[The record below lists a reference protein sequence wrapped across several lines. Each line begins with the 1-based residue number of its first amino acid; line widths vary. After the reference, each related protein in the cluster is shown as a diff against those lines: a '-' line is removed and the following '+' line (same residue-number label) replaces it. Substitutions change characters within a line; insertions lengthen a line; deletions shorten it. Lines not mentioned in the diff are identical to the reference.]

1 MPNPIFPVLQPTTYA
16 GQFAG
21 KYISAALLS
30 APTIENGGVTVM
42 PNIKFK
48 SVIQRLE
55 TANILKNASCD
66 FDSLTSTVT
75 LTERILEVKDL
86 QVNVQ
91 LCKSQFHDTWQ
102 GIEQGF
108 SSFDVLPKSFAD
120 YLIAHV
126 ASQVA
131 SSNEVSLWQG
141 SGAVSGQ
148 FDGLFSTALVDPLLP
163 PAQLI
168 PTAVITPAN
177 VIAQMQLVDD
187 AIPASLYGKSDL
199 KIYVSQNVAKAYVAA
214 LGGFGAIGLGS
225 QANAG
230 IGAQGTQWYTNGAL
244 SFNGTPVFMAN
255 GLPDDSMLATTTSNL
270 YFGCSLL
277 SDTQEVR
284 VIDMSDIDGS
294 QNVRVIMRMAAGATY
309 GVIED
314 IVVYG

>member
-1 MPNPIFPVLQPTTYA
+1 MPTQPTITTSYA

-55 TANILKNASCD
+55 TASVLENASCD
-66 FDSLTSTVT
+66 FQQNSTVT
-75 LTERILEVKDL
+75 LTERFLEVKDL
-86 QVNVQ
+86 QVNMQ

-126 ASQVA
+126 AAQVA

-141 SGAVSGQ
+141 SSAVGGQ
-148 FDGLFSTALVDPLLP
+148 FNGLFSTALVDPSLP
-163 PAQLI
+163 PPQLI
-168 PTAVITPAN
+168 NNVAITPAN
-177 VIAQMQLVDD
+177 VIAQMQLVDN
-187 AIPASLYGKSDL
+187 AIPVTLYGKEDL

-214 LGGFGAIGLGS
+214 LGGFGSLGNNS

-230 IGAQGTQWYTNGAL
+230 IGGQGTQWYTNGAL
-244 SFNGTPVFMAN
+244 SFNGTPIFMAN
-255 GLPDDSMLATTTSNL
+255 GLPNNSMMATTTSNL

-277 SDTQEVR
+277 SDTQLVK

>member
-1 MPNPIFPVLQPTTYA
+1 MPTQPSITTTYA

-55 TANILKNASCD
+55 TANVLEDASCN
-66 FDSLTSTVT
+66 FQTNSTVS

-86 QVNVQ
+86 QVNME
-91 LCKSQFHDTWQ
+91 LCKSQFHSTWQ
-102 GIEQGF
+102 GIEQGY

-131 SSNEVSLWQG
+131 SDNEVSLWNG
-141 SGAVSGQ
+141 SSANSGE

-168 PTAVITPAN
+168 ANVAITPAN
-177 VIAQMQLVDD
+177 VLSQLALVD
-187 AIPASLYGKSDL
+187 AQIPASLYGKADL
-199 KIYVSQNVAKAYVAA
+199 KIYVSQNVAKAYVSA
-214 LGGFGAIGLGS
+214 LGGFGALGVNS
-225 QANAG
+225 QSNAG
-230 IGAQGTQWYTNGAL
+230 VNTMGTMWYTNGAL
-244 SFNGTPVFMAN
+244 SYNGVPIFMAN
-255 GLPDDSMLATTTSNL
+255 GLPNNSMLATTTSNL

-284 VIDMSDIDGS
+284 VIDMADIDGS

>member
-1 MPNPIFPVLQPTTYA
+1 MPTQPVITTTYA

-48 SVIQRLE
+48 SVIQRVESANVLE
-55 TANILKNASCD
+55 DASCD
-66 FDSLTSTVT
+66 FQTNSTVD

-86 QVNVQ
+86 QVNMQ
-91 LCKSQFHDTWQ
+91 LCKSQFHNTWQ

-126 ASQVA
+126 AAQVA
-131 SSNEVSLWQG
+131 SANEVSLWNG
-141 SGAVSGQ
+141 SSANAGE

-168 PTAVITPAN
+168 NNAVITPAN

-187 AIPASLYGKSDL
+187 AIPATLYGKADL

-214 LGGFGAIGLGS
+214 LGGFGALGANS

-230 IGAQGTQWYTNGAL
+230 ISGQGTTWYTNGAL
-244 SFNGTPVFMAN
+244 SFNGTPIFMAN
-255 GLPDDSMLATTTSNL
+255 GLPNNSMLATTTSNL

>member
-1 MPNPIFPVLQPTTYA
+1 MPAQPIISTTYA

-55 TANILKNASCD
+55 TASVLEDASCD
-66 FDSLTSTVT
+66 FQTNATVY

-86 QVNVQ
+86 QVNMQ
-91 LCKSQFHDTWQ
+91 LCKSQFHNTWQ

-108 SSFDVLPKSFAD
+108 SSFDTLPKSFAD

-126 ASQVA
+126 AAQVA
-131 SSNEVSLWQG
+131 SANEVSLWQG
-141 SGAVSGQ
+141 SSAVGGE

-168 PTAVITPAN
+168 NNAVITPAN

-187 AIPASLYGKSDL
+187 AIPATLYGKSDL

-214 LGGFGAIGLGS
+214 LGGFGAIGIGS

-244 SFNGTPVFMAN
+244 SFNGTPIFMAN
-255 GLPDDSMLATTTSNL
+255 GLPDNSMLATTKSNL

>member
-1 MPNPIFPVLQPTTYA
+1 MPTQPVITTTYA

-48 SVIQRLE
+48 EVIQRLE
-55 TANILKNASCD
+55 TANVLEDASCD
-66 FDSLTSTVT
+66 FQTNATVA
-75 LTERILEVKDL
+75 LTERILTVKDI
-86 QVNVQ
+86 QVNMQ
-91 LCKSQFHDTWQ
+91 LCKSQFHNTWQ

-131 SSNEVSLWQG
+131 SANEVSLWQG
-141 SGAVSGQ
+141 SSLVGGQ

-177 VIAQMQLVDD
+177 VLAQMQLVDD
-187 AIPASLYGKSDL
+187 AIPATLYGKEDL

-214 LGGFGAIGLGS
+214 LGGFGSLGANS

-244 SFNGTPVFMAN
+244 SFNGTPIFMAN

-277 SDTQEVR
+277 SDQSLVK
-284 VIDMSDIDGS
+284 VLDMSDIDGS
-294 QNVRVIMRMAAGATY
+294 QNCRVIMRMAAGATY

>member
-1 MPNPIFPVLQPTTYA
+1 MATQPVITTTYA

-55 TANILKNASCD
+55 TASVLEDASCD
-66 FDSLTSTVT
+66 FQTNSTVA
-75 LTERILEVKDL
+75 LTERILEVKDI
-86 QVNVQ
+86 QVNMQ
-91 LCKSQFHDTWQ
+91 LCKSQFHNTWQ

-131 SSNEVSLWQG
+131 SANEVSLWQG
-141 SGAVSGQ
+141 SSAVGGQ

-163 PAQLI
+163 TAQLI

-177 VIAQMQLVDD
+177 VLAQMQLVDD
-187 AIPASLYGKSDL
+187 AIPATLYGKEDL

-214 LGGFGAIGLGS
+214 LGGYGALGVNS
-225 QANAG
+225 QSNAG
-230 IGAQGTQWYTNGAL
+230 IGSLGTTWYTNGAL
-244 SFNGTPVFMAN
+244 SFNGTPIFMAN

>member
-1 MPNPIFPVLQPTTYA
+1 MPTQPVIATSYA

-55 TANILKNASCD
+55 TAGVLENASCD
-66 FDSLTSTVT
+66 FQTNSTVD

-86 QVNVQ
+86 QVNMQ

-126 ASQVA
+126 AAQVA
-131 SSNEVSLWQG
+131 SANEVSLWQG
-141 SGAVSGQ
+141 SSAVGGE
-148 FDGLFSTALVDPLLP
+148 FDGLFSTALVDPALP
-163 PAQLI
+163 APQLI
-168 PTAVITPAN
+168 NNVAITPVN
-177 VIAQMQLVDD
+177 VIAQMQLVDN
-187 AIPASLYGKSDL
+187 AIPASLYGKADL

-214 LGGFGAIGLGS
+214 LGGFGSLGANS

-255 GLPDDSMLATTTSNL
+255 GLPADSMMATTTSNL

>member
-1 MPNPIFPVLQPTTYA
+1 MPAQPIITTTYA

-48 SVIQRLE
+48 SVIQRVE
-55 TANILKNASCD
+55 TANVLEDASCD
-66 FDSLTSTVT
+66 FQTNSTVD

-86 QVNVQ
+86 QVNMQ
-91 LCKSQFHDTWQ
+91 LCKSQFHNTWQ

-131 SSNEVSLWQG
+131 SANEVSLWNG
-141 SGAVSGQ
+141 SSANAGE
-148 FDGLFSTALVDPLLP
+148 FDGLFSTAIADPLLP

-168 PTAVITPAN
+168 SNVNITPAN
-177 VIAQMQLVDD
+177 VLAQLALVE
-187 AIPASLYGKSDL
+187 AQIPATLYGKSDL
-199 KIYVSQNVAKAYVAA
+199 KIYVSQNVAKAYVSA
-214 LGGFGAIGLGS
+214 LGGFGALGTGS

-230 IGAQGTQWYTNGAL
+230 VNSMGTMWYTNGAL
-244 SFNGTPVFMAN
+244 SYSGIPIFMAN
-255 GLPDDSMLATTTSNL
+255 GLPNNSMMATTTSNL

>member
-1 MPNPIFPVLQPTTYA
+1 MPANNPIITTTYA

-55 TANILKNASCD
+55 TAGVLENATCD
-66 FDSLTSTVT
+66 FQQNSTVE

-86 QVNVQ
+86 QVNMQ
-91 LCKSQFHDTWQ
+91 LCKANFHSTWQ

-126 ASQVA
+126 AAQVA
-131 SSNEVSLWQG
+131 SANEVSLWQG
-141 SGAVSGQ
+141 SNAVGGE

-168 PTAVITPAN
+168 NNAVITPAN

-187 AIPASLYGKSDL
+187 AIPATLYGKADL

-214 LGGFGAIGLGS
+214 LGGFGSLGAGS

-230 IGAQGTQWYTNGAL
+230 IGGQGTQWYTNGAL
-244 SFNGTPVFMAN
+244 SFNGTPIFMAN
-255 GLPDDSMLATTTSNL
+255 GLPNDSMMATTTSNL

>member
-1 MPNPIFPVLQPTTYA
+1 MPTQPVITTTYA

-55 TANILKNASCD
+55 TASVLEDASCD
-66 FDSLTSTVT
+66 FQTNSTVD

-86 QVNVQ
+86 QVNMQ
-91 LCKSQFHDTWQ
+91 LCKSQFHNTWQ

-126 ASQVA
+126 AAQVA
-131 SSNEVSLWQG
+131 SANEVSLWQG
-141 SGAVSGQ
+141 SSANAGE
-148 FDGLFSTALVDPLLP
+148 FDGLFSTALVDPNLP
-163 PAQLI
+163 AAQLI
-168 PTAVITPAN
+168 ATTPITPAN
-177 VIAQMQLVDD
+177 VIAEMQLVDD
-187 AIPASLYGKSDL
+187 AIPATLYGKADL

-214 LGGFGAIGLGS
+214 LGGFGALGVNS

-230 IGAQGTQWYTNGAL
+230 VGAMGTQWYTNGAL
-244 SFNGTPVFMAN
+244 SFNGTPIFMAN
-255 GLPDDSMLATTTSNL
+255 GLPNDSMLATTTSNL

-277 SDTQEVR
+277 SDTSLVK
-284 VIDMSDIDGS
+284 VLDMSDIDGS

>member
-1 MPNPIFPVLQPTTYA
+1 MPAQPIISTSYA

-55 TANILKNASCD
+55 TANVLEHASCD
-66 FDSLTSTVT
+66 FQTNSTVD

-86 QVNVQ
+86 QVNMQ
-91 LCKSQFHDTWQ
+91 LCKSNFHSTWQ

-126 ASQVA
+126 AAQVA
-131 SSNEVSLWQG
+131 SANEVSLWQG
-141 SGAVSGQ
+141 SNAVSGQ
-148 FDGLFSTALVDPLLP
+148 FDGLFSTALVDPNLP
-163 PAQLI
+163 ALQLI
-168 PTAVITPAN
+168 PTTAITPAN

-187 AIPASLYGKSDL
+187 AIPASLYGKADL

-214 LGGFGAIGLGS
+214 LGGFGSLGAGS

-230 IGAQGTQWYTNGAL
+230 IGGQGTQWYTNGAL

-255 GLPDDSMLATTTSNL
+255 GLPNDSMLATTTSNL
-270 YFGCSLL
+270 FFGCSLL
-277 SDTQEVR
+277 SDQSLVK
-284 VIDMSDIDGS
+284 VLDMSDIDGS
-294 QNVRVIMRMAAGATY
+294 QNCRVIMRMAAGATY

>member
-1 MPNPIFPVLQPTTYA
+1 MPTQPSITTTYA

-48 SVIQRLE
+48 EVIQRLE
-55 TANILKNASCD
+55 TANVLEDASCN
-66 FDSLTSTVT
+66 FQTNSTVS

-86 QVNVQ
+86 QVNME
-91 LCKSQFHDTWQ
+91 LCKSQFHSTWQ
-102 GIEQGF
+102 GIEQGY

-141 SGAVSGQ
+141 SSATSGE
-148 FDGLFSTALVDPLLP
+148 FDGLFTTAIADPLLP

-168 PTAVITPAN
+168 ANVAITPAN
-177 VIAQMQLVDD
+177 VLSQLALVD
-187 AIPASLYGKSDL
+187 AQIPASLYGKADL
-199 KIYVSQNVAKAYVAA
+199 KIYVSQNVAKAYVSA
-214 LGGFGAIGLGS
+214 LGGFGALGVGS
-225 QANAG
+225 QSNAG
-230 IGAQGTQWYTNGAL
+230 VNSMGTMWYTNGAL
-244 SFNGTPVFMAN
+244 SYNGVPIFMAN
-255 GLPDDSMLATTTSNL
+255 GLPNNSMLATTTSNL
-270 YFGCSLL
+270 FFGCSLL
-277 SDTQEVR
+277 SDQSLVK
-284 VIDMSDIDGS
+284 VLDMSDIDGS
-294 QNVRVIMRMAAGATY
+294 QNCRVIMRMAAGATY

>member
-1 MPNPIFPVLQPTTYA
+1 MPANPIFPAFTNTYA

-55 TANILKNASCD
+55 TASVLENASCD
-66 FDSLTSTVT
+66 FQQNATVT
-75 LTERILEVKDL
+75 LTERVLEVKDL
-86 QVNVQ
+86 QVNMQ
-91 LCKSQFHDTWQ
+91 LCKSQFHDSWL

-108 SSFDVLPKSFAD
+108 SSFDVLPKSFSD

-126 ASQVA
+126 AAQVA
-131 SSNEVSLWQG
+131 AANEVSLWQG
-141 SGAVSGQ
+141 SSAVSGQ
-148 FDGLFSTALVDPLLP
+148 FDGIFSTAILDPLLP

-168 PTAVITPAN
+168 ANVVITPAN

-187 AIPASLYGKSDL
+187 QIPASLYGKADL

-225 QANAG
+225 LANAG
-230 IGAQGTQWYTNGAL
+230 TNAQGTQWYTNGAL
-244 SFNGTPVFMAN
+244 SFNGTPIFMAN

-284 VIDMSDIDGS
+284 TIDMSDIDGS

>member
-1 MPNPIFPVLQPTTYA
+1 MPTQPVISTTYA

-55 TANILKNASCD
+55 STNVLANATCD
-66 FDSLTSTVT
+66 FTTNSTVD

-86 QVNVQ
+86 QVNMQ
-91 LCKSQFHDTWQ
+91 LCKANFHSTWQ

-108 SSFDVLPKSFAD
+108 SSFDTLPKSFAD

-131 SSNEVSLWQG
+131 SANEVSLWQG
-141 SGAVSGQ
+141 SNAVPGQ
-148 FDGLFSTALVDPLLP
+148 FDGLFSTALVDPNLP
-163 PAQLI
+163 ALQLI
-168 PTAVITPAN
+168 PTTAITPAN
-177 VIAQMQLVDD
+177 VLAQMQLVDD
-187 AIPASLYGKSDL
+187 AIPASLYGKADL

-225 QANAG
+225 LANAG
-230 IGAQGTQWYTNGAL
+230 TNAQGTQWYTNGAL

-255 GLPDDSMLATTTSNL
+255 GLPNDSMLATTTSNL

>member
-1 MPNPIFPVLQPTTYA
+1 MPAQPIITTTYA

-55 TANILKNASCD
+55 TANVLENASCD
-66 FDSLTSTVT
+66 FQQNATVT
-75 LTERILEVKDL
+75 LTERVLEVKDL
-86 QVNVQ
+86 QVNMQ

-126 ASQVA
+126 AAQVA
-131 SSNEVSLWQG
+131 SANEVSLWQG
-141 SGAVSGQ
+141 SSAVGGE
-148 FDGLFSTALVDPLLP
+148 FDGLFSTALVDPALP

-168 PTAVITPAN
+168 ANVAITPLN
-177 VIAQMQLVDD
+177 VLAQMQLVDD
-187 AIPASLYGKSDL
+187 QIPASLYGKADL

-214 LGGFGAIGLGS
+214 LGGFGAIGAGS
-225 QANAG
+225 LANAG
-230 IGAQGTQWYTNGAL
+230 TNAQGTQWYTNGAL

-255 GLPDDSMLATTTSNL
+255 GLPADSMLATTTSNL

-309 GVIED
+309 GVIQD

>member
-1 MPNPIFPVLQPTTYA
+1 MPNQPSITTTYA

-55 TANILKNASCD
+55 TANVLEDASCS
-66 FDSLTSTVT
+66 FQTNSTVS

-86 QVNVQ
+86 QVNME
-91 LCKSQFHDTWQ
+91 LCKSQFHSTWQ
-102 GIEQGF
+102 GIEQGY

-131 SSNEVSLWQG
+131 SDNEVSLWNG
-141 SGAVSGQ
+141 SSANSGE

-168 PTAVITPAN
+168 SNVAITPAN
-177 VIAQMQLVDD
+177 VLSQLALVD
-187 AIPASLYGKSDL
+187 AQIPASLYGKADL
-199 KIYVSQNVAKAYVAA
+199 KIYVSQNVAKAYVSA
-214 LGGFGAIGLGS
+214 LGGFGALGVNS

-230 IGAQGTQWYTNGAL
+230 VNSMGTMWYTNGAL
-244 SFNGTPVFMAN
+244 SYNGVPIFMAN
-255 GLPDDSMLATTTSNL
+255 GLPNNSMLATTTSNL

-284 VIDMSDIDGS
+284 VIDMADIDGS

>member
-1 MPNPIFPVLQPTTYA
+1 MPTQPSITTTYA

-55 TANILKNASCD
+55 TANVLEDASCN
-66 FDSLTSTVT
+66 FQTNSTVS

-86 QVNVQ
+86 QVNME
-91 LCKSQFHDTWQ
+91 LCKSQFHSTWQ

-131 SSNEVSLWQG
+131 SDNEVSLWNG
-141 SGAVSGQ
+141 SSAVSGE

-168 PTAVITPAN
+168 NNAVITPAN
-177 VIAQMQLVDD
+177 VIAQLALVDA
-187 AIPASLYGKSDL
+187 AIPASLYGKADL
-199 KIYVSQNVAKAYVAA
+199 KIYVSQNVAKAYVSA
-214 LGGFGAIGLGS
+214 LGGFGALGVNS

-230 IGAQGTQWYTNGAL
+230 VNSMGTMWYTNGAL
-244 SFNGTPVFMAN
+244 SYNGVPIFMAN
-255 GLPDDSMLATTTSNL
+255 GLPNNSMMATTTSNL

-284 VIDMSDIDGS
+284 VIDMADIDGS

>member
-1 MPNPIFPVLQPTTYA
+1 MPTQPVIATTYT
-16 GQFAG
+16 GQFPG

-55 TANILKNASCD
+55 STNVLANATCD
-66 FDSLTSTVT
+66 FTTNSTVD

-86 QVNVQ
+86 QVNMQ
-91 LCKSQFHDTWQ
+91 LCKANFHSTWQ

-108 SSFDVLPKSFAD
+108 SSFDTLPKSFAD

-131 SSNEVSLWQG
+131 SANEVSLWQG
-141 SGAVSGQ
+141 SNAVGGQ
-148 FDGLFSTALVDPLLP
+148 FDGLFSTALVDPNLP
-163 PAQLI
+163 ALQLI
-168 PTAVITPAN
+168 PTTAITPAN
-177 VIAQMQLVDD
+177 VLAQMQLVDD
-187 AIPASLYGKSDL
+187 AIPASLYGKADL

-225 QANAG
+225 LANAG
-230 IGAQGTQWYTNGAL
+230 TNAQGTQWYTNGAL
-244 SFNGTPVFMAN
+244 SFNGTPIFMAN

-284 VIDMSDIDGS
+284 TIDMSDIDGS

>member
-1 MPNPIFPVLQPTTYA
+1 MPAQPIITTTYA

-55 TANILKNASCD
+55 TANVLENASCD
-66 FDSLTSTVT
+66 FQQFATVS
-75 LTERILEVKDL
+75 LTERVLEVKDL
-86 QVNVQ
+86 QVNMQ
-91 LCKSQFHDTWQ
+91 LCKANFHDTWQ

-108 SSFDVLPKSFAD
+108 SSFDTLPKSFAD

-131 SSNEVSLWQG
+131 SANEVSLWQG
-141 SGAVSGQ
+141 SSAVGGE

-168 PTAVITPAN
+168 ANVAITPAI
-177 VIAQMQLVDD
+177 VLAQMQLVDD
-187 AIPASLYGKSDL
+187 AIPASLYGKADL

-225 QANAG
+225 LANAG
-230 IGAQGTQWYTNGAL
+230 TNAQGTQWYTNGAL
-244 SFNGTPVFMAN
+244 SFNGTPIFMAN
-255 GLPDDSMLATTTSNL
+255 GLPNDSMLATTTSNL
-270 YFGCSLL
+270 FFGCSLL
-277 SDTQEVR
+277 SDQSLVK
-284 VIDMSDIDGS
+284 VLDMSDIDGS